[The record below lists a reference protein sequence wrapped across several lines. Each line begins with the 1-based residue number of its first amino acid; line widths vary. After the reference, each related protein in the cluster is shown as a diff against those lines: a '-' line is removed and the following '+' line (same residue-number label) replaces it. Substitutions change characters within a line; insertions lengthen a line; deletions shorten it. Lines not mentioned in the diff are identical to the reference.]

1 MAKILIGLAL
11 IGVTVVAAILTR
23 RIFIYPAAL
32 GFILLLWGIGSG
44 GNKSGYNF

>member
-1 MAKILIGLAL
+1 MAKIIIGLAL
-11 IGVTVVAAILTR
+11 IGVTVVVAIVTR
-23 RIFIYPAAL
+23 RIWFYPGAL